1 MSKWIETEKGILKTF
16 NFKNKE
22 ELNNFIDEVNR
33 ISDSVNHHAS
43 FNIMDDLELEVYCFT
58 YDTNSI
64 TEKDFHLARKIDE
77 I

>member
-1 MSKWIETEKGILKTF
+1 MSKWIETEKGLLKTF

-22 ELNNFIDEVNR
+22 ELHDFIDKVNR
-33 ISDSVNHHAS
+33 ISDNDNHHAS
-43 FNIMDDLELEVYCFT
+43 FNIMDDLQLEVYCFT

-64 TEKDFHLARKIDE
+64 TEKDFHLAQKIDE